1 MNFKSFSFLL
11 ILILVFSC
19 KKHNDINELIKIHK
33 KINQTKSDSTLIYLN
48 QTKQLFSKIN
58 NIPDTIKAENNFLY
72 GNYYNKTKNNK
83 LAYKHYN
90 QAINLS
96 KKTIFSERE
105 KTYYN
110 TLAYVYK
117 INGDYLNSISV
128 LDKLEKGILNQ
139 KDYSNLAEINNQKQ
153 SIYKLL
159 KNYKKAIAFNKKS
172 VKYFALAKDTSRL
185 VNSLI
190 LQANLNYY
198 NSKNKTEAY
207 RLLDS
212 ILTIDLKFN
221 KFQNILINQTYQSYG
236 IFKYY
241 DGNYKNSYQNYYKAL
256 AYLKTPKTN
265 ADSIGL
271 ANSYANISEVCLE
284 LKKYKLAK
292 KYNDSVDDL
301 TVVLNA
307 NLKNFHLQNK
317 LRLSYETKSNFK
329 EVSNNLSKLNQLM
342 NKNYETRITN
352 ELTALKEANKKEKEL
367 LVTNQQVSLNNANLK
382 RKQILLFSFL
392 GLLLLSGLIA
402 FLFYRQ
408 KKLKQEKE
416 EIFMQQR
423 LFRAQMN
430 PHFTSNIL
438 FTIQDLILENKEK
451 ANKYL
456 IKFSRLLRLNLENS
470 MQNYTLIEKEIE
482 VLSKYLDLQ
491 QLRFPDKFDYQINT
505 NDLEIDLLSIPPM
518 LMQPF
523 VENAIEHGFKN
534 IDYKGLITINLSEKE
549 NVIFCKITD
558 NGLGLQTTNSK
569 KGHVSASTLLIK
581 KLLKNMINQEVTIQ
595 NNKDKGTS
603 VWFNI
608 PFKDS

>member
-1 MNFKSFSFLL
+1 MNFKWFYIILFLGL
-11 ILILVFSC
+11 FFSC
-19 KKHNDINELIKIHK
+19 EKHNVIDSIIVIHK
-33 KINQTKSDSTLIYLN
+33 KINQTKSDSVLIYLN
-48 QTKQLFSKIN
+48 QTKKLIKTN
-58 NIPDTIKAENNFLY
+58 KIPDSLKAENNFLF
-72 GNYYNKTKNNK
+72 GNFYNKTQNK
-83 LAYKHYN
+83 ELAYKYYN

-96 KKTIFSERE
+96 EKTIFSERE
-105 KTYYN
+105 RTYYN

-212 ILTIDLKFN
+212 ILTIDLKLN
-221 KFQNILINQTYQSYG
+221 EFQNILKNQTYQSYG

-241 DGNYKNSYQNYYKAL
+241 DGDYKNSYKNYYKAL
-256 AYLKTPKTN
+256 AYLKKPKTN
-265 ADSIGL
+265 ADSIGI
-271 ANSYANISEVCLE
+271 ANSYANIAEVCLD

-292 KYNDSVDDL
+292 KYNDSVDGL
-301 TVVLNA
+301 TAVLNA

-317 LRLSYETKSNFK
+317 LRLSYETKSNFR

-342 NKNYETRITN
+342 NKNYEKRITN

-392 GLLLLSGLIA
+392 GLLLLSGLVA

-482 VLSKYLDLQ
+482 VLTKYLDLQ

-505 NDLEIDLLSIPPM
+505 NDLEVDLLSIPPM
-518 LMQPF
+518 LIQPF

-534 IDYKGLITINLSEKE
+534 IDYKGLITINLSE
-549 NVIFCKITD
+549 NNNFIFCKIND
-558 NGLGLQTTNSK
+558 NGLGLKITNSK
-569 KGHVSASTLLIK
+569 KKHVSASTLLIK
-581 KLLKNMINQEVTIQ
+581 KLLKNMTNQEVTIQ
-595 NNKDKGTS
+595 NNVGENGTS

-608 PFKDS
+608 PFKNS